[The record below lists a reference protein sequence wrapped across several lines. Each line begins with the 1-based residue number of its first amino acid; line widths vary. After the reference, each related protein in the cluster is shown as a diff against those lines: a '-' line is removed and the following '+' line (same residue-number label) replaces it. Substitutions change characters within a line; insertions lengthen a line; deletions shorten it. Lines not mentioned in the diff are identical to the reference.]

1 MTLPKPHAIIF
12 DWDNTLVNT
21 WPIIHTALNATFT
34 EMGKPLWTFD
44 MTKARVRK
52 SMRDS
57 FPEIFGEHW
66 KKAGEVYQAHYRA
79 NHLTRL
85 EALPDA
91 ETLLKAV
98 KAAGLYCVVVS
109 NKKGGNLRQ
118 EVTHLGWDHYFYKVI
133 GSDDAAKDKPFREPV
148 ELAFAGSEHLLGA
161 NAWFVG
167 DSDIDLECAKNTG
180 CTAILYGPTPKE
192 QGDFT
197 DSHFKGFPYHAY
209 VLEHSEAVQLLQGF
223 A

>member
-1 MTLPKPHAIIF
+1 MTLPKPHAVIF

-21 WPIIHTALNATFT
+21 WPIIHKAINATF
-34 EMGKPLWTFD
+34 EHMGTPLWDFAT
-44 MTKARVRK
+44 TKARVRK

-57 FPEIFGEHW
+57 FPEIFGERW
-66 KKAGEVYQAHYRA
+66 EEAGVFYQTQYRQH
-79 NHLTRL
+79 HLTNL
-85 EALPDA
+85 EALPQA
-91 ETLLKAV
+91 EELLKAV
-98 KAAGLYCVVVS
+98 ADAGLYCVVVS

-118 EVTHLGWDHYFYKVI
+118 EVTHLGWDKYFSKVI

-148 ELAFAGSEHLLGA
+148 ALAFAGCENLINA

-167 DSDIDLECAKNTG
+167 DSDIDLECAQNTG

-197 DSHFKGFPYHAY
+197 DTHFKGIPYHAY
-209 VLEHSEAVQLLQGF
+209 VAEHDEAVALLKRF